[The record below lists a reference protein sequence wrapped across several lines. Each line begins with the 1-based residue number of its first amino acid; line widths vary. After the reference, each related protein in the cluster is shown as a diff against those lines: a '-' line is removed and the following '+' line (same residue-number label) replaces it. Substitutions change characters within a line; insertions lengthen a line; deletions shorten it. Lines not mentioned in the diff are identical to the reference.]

1 MTIRAW
7 RITKARLVDSAFTGD
22 GAKAY
27 GGRWN
32 SVGHAVVYTAGS
44 ESLAILENIKLSELP
59 SSWRDSPSSVAVQ
72 QVGDDWIARGSSAV
86 LQLPSAIVPAE
97 WNFLLNP
104 MHRNFSR
111 ITIGH
116 FREVQLD
123 PRLVKTNTP

>member
-1 MTIRAW
+1 
-7 RITKARLVDSAFTGD
+7 
-22 GAKAY
+22 
-27 GGRWN
+27 
-32 SVGHAVVYTAGS
+32 
-44 ESLAILENIKLSELP
+44 
-59 SSWRDSPSSVAVQ
+59 VQ

-104 MHRNFSR
+104 MHRDFSR